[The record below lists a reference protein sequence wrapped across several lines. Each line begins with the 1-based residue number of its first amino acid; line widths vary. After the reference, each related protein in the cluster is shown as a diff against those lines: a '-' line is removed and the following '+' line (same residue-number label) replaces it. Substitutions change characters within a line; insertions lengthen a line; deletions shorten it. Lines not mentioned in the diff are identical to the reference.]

1 VAKPEEISGIQSAIK
16 PKQRVKNGVV
26 QRSQDAIN
34 KEIAVTNSLIRAS
47 GTKPI
52 DLATYKTAIK

>member
-1 VAKPEEISGIQSAIK
+1 MAKPEEISGIQSAIK